1 MRSEDTI
8 RARFEADR
16 RALLDLSLRN
26 TLISHRE
33 LKSRGLRVVDERSD
47 QLFRILVSD
56 GRAMSFLPAPKSE
69 SLEDELN
76 EGQLLF
82 EQPPEDDGVADRHTD
97 DRLQTPYSDPTLQ
110 RRLLNT
116 FYAARTHIEERGV
129 NVLYL
134 ALGILHW
141 YESPS
146 SEIERR
152 APRCPLSRAEQLEAV
167 DFASTPRSSFGIPGR
182 AADPEHATAQT
193 YRPAV
198 ESWSSS
204 ARRRSKS

>member
-1 MRSEDTI
+1 MSSEETI

-16 RALLDLSLRN
+16 RVLLDLSLRN

-33 LKSRGLRVVDERSD
+33 LKSRGLRIVDERSD
-47 QLFRILVSD
+47 QLFRILFSE
-56 GRAMSFLPAPKSE
+56 GRTMSFLPAPKSE
-69 SLEDELN
+69 GMEDEPSAG
-76 EGQLLF
+76 ELLF
-82 EQPPEDDGVADRHTD
+82 EQPPDENEEVADHHTD
-97 DRLQTPYSDPTLQ
+97 DKLQTPYSDSILQ

-116 FYAARTHIEERGV
+116 YYAARTHIEERGV

-152 APRCPLSRAEQLEAV
+152 APLLLIPVTLYRTNVQARAPLRRGRPRPEPLLRAQ
-167 DFASTPRSSFGIPGR
+167 
-182 AADPEHATAQT
+182 AQ
-193 YRPAV
+193 V
-198 ESWSSS
+198 
-204 ARRRSKS
+204 